1 MKQKFMVPICI
12 ASAIALTNIGCNTAS
27 DTKSGTDSTSTS
39 TTMSTDSS
47 ASSVTANTL
56 TDAEKQ
62 DGYKLL
68 FDGNS
73 TTGWRTYKNKPAD
86 SWSVV
91 DGILYCKGDST
102 NKSDM
107 RADLMTDAMYE
118 NFDLSVDW
126 KISPK
131 GNSGIIYLAS
141 EEFDAA
147 YLSGPEYQIIDD
159 KNFPEKLED
168 WQKTGA
174 NYAMNPA
181 PAAAPNAVGEWNTS
195 RIVKNKNHVE
205 HWLNGQKIVEYEL
218 GSEDWKKKKAEGKWK
233 DAAGYGMT
241 KKGHIALQDHGSEAW
256 FKNLKIKEL

>member
-1 MKQKFMVPICI
+1 MKKKFLIPICI
-12 ASAIALTNIGCNTAS
+12 VSAIALTNIGCNTAG
-27 DTKSGTDSTSTS
+27 DTNTDLDSTSTNTMNMDS
-39 TTMSTDSS
+39 T
-47 ASSVTANTL
+47 NTLGSNNSL

-62 DGYKLL
+62 EGYKLL
-68 FDGNS
+68 FDGTS

-91 DGILYCKGDST
+91 DGILYCKGDTT

-107 RADLMTDAMYE
+107 RADMMTTDMYE
-118 NFDLSVDW
+118 NFDFSVDW

-168 WQKTGA
+168 WQMTGA
-174 NYAMNPA
+174 DYAMYPA

-195 RIVKNKNHVE
+195 RIVKNKSHVE
-205 HWLNGQKIVEYEL
+205 HWLNGKKIVEYEI
-218 GSEDWKKKKAEGKWK
+218 GSADWKKKKAEGKWK

-241 KKGHIALQDHGSEAW
+241 TKGHIALQDHGSEAW
-256 FKNLKIKEL
+256 FKNVKIKEL

>member
-1 MKQKFMVPICI
+1 MKKKFLIPICI
-12 ASAIALTNIGCNTAS
+12 VSAIALTNIGCNTAG
-27 DTKSGTDSTSTS
+27 DTNTDLDSTSTNTMNMDS
-39 TTMSTDSS
+39 T
-47 ASSVTANTL
+47 NTLGSNNSL

-62 DGYKLL
+62 EGYKLL
-68 FDGNS
+68 FDGTS

-91 DGILYCKGDST
+91 NGILYCKGDTT

-107 RADLMTDAMYE
+107 RADMMTTDMYE
-118 NFDLSVDW
+118 NFDFSVDW

-168 WQKTGA
+168 WQMTGA
-174 NYAMNPA
+174 DYAMYPA

-195 RIVKNKNHVE
+195 RIVKNKSHVE
-205 HWLNGQKIVEYEL
+205 HWLNGKKIVEYEI
-218 GSEDWKKKKAEGKWK
+218 GSADWKKKKAEGKWK

-241 KKGHIALQDHGSEAW
+241 TKGHIALQDHGSEAW
-256 FKNLKIKEL
+256 FKNVKIKEL

>member
-1 MKQKFMVPICI
+1 MKKKFLIPICI
-12 ASAIALTNIGCNTAS
+12 VSAIALTNIGCNTAG
-27 DTKSGTDSTSTS
+27 DTKTNSDSTSTNTMNMDS
-39 TTMSTDSS
+39 T
-47 ASSVTANTL
+47 NTLGSNNSL

-62 DGYKLL
+62 EGYKLL
-68 FDGNS
+68 FDGTS

-91 DGILYCKGDST
+91 DGILYCKGDTT

-107 RADLMTDAMYE
+107 RADMMTTDMYE
-118 NFDLSVDW
+118 NFDFSVDW

-168 WQKTGA
+168 WQMTGA
-174 NYAMNPA
+174 DYAMYPA

-195 RIVKNKNHVE
+195 RIVKNKSHVE
-205 HWLNGQKIVEYEL
+205 HWLNGKKIVEYEM
-218 GSEDWKKKKAEGKWK
+218 GSADWKKKKAEGKWK

-241 KKGHIALQDHGSEAW
+241 TKGHIALQDHGSEAW
-256 FKNLKIKEL
+256 FKNIKVKNL

>member
-1 MKQKFMVPICI
+1 MKKKFLIPICI
-12 ASAIALTNIGCNTAS
+12 VSAIALTNIGCNTAG
-27 DTKSGTDSTSTS
+27 DTNTDLDSTSTNTMNMDS
-39 TTMSTDSS
+39 T
-47 ASSVTANTL
+47 NTLGSNNSL

-62 DGYKLL
+62 EGYKLL
-68 FDGNS
+68 FDGTS

-91 DGILYCKGDST
+91 NGILYCKGDTT

-107 RADLMTDAMYE
+107 RADMMTTDIYE
-118 NFDLSVDW
+118 NFDFSVDW

-168 WQKTGA
+168 WQMTGA
-174 NYAMNPA
+174 DYAMYPA

-195 RIVKNKNHVE
+195 RIVKNKSHVE
-205 HWLNGQKIVEYEL
+205 HWLNGKKIVEYEI
-218 GSEDWKKKKAEGKWK
+218 GSADWKKKKAEGKWK

-241 KKGHIALQDHGSEAW
+241 TKGHIALQDHGSEAW
-256 FKNLKIKEL
+256 FKNVKIKEL